1 MIGANGTSKEIENS
15 KSFEKSLEVWSKLL
29 NDVHKRLSKLENDFE
44 TKEIQKKELNRN
56 NADIKDSIANLN
68 ARMDKIEKIS
78 SVLEIKDILNSFKG
92 TLDVLTKRFSE
103 IVKKLE
109 DLEVKTDVIEKIYHV
124 SQKPLETLMK
134 VIDEQ
139 RAVIIKMDKKLE
151 KQGKMILALGKNSKN
166 QITSND
172 TKAEVVKESNDR
184 IAEKDSENIAGST
197 GERVAISEIA
207 PDKTS
212 KSDPEKPDTQNLTET
227 EKGVIIKNAALKPFG
242 SSTKISG
249 EVINKSNIDYS
260 TSTDNEKIKI
270 NEKKKPEAAL
280 TETKEEQPQS
290 VKEKSVEVAAATTP
304 NKSENFKAIG
314 NDFYVKGVTFSD
326 YGSSSIMK
334 GEIKNDSREDLTGA
348 SFSLKIL
355 GEDGSMIAETEL
367 SIISFKSD
375 EIKPFEQL
383 ISGVR
388 PTEISK
394 YEIVFKRSN

>member
-1 MIGANGTSKEIENS
+1 MKKFSIICLLTFLLIGANGTSKELENS
-15 KSFEKSLEVWSKLL
+15 ENFEKSLEVWSKLL
-29 NDVHKRLSKLENDFE
+29 NDVHKRLSKLENNFE

-109 DLEVKTDVIEKIYHV
+109 DLEVKTAVVEKIYHV
-124 SQKPLETLMK
+124 SQKPLETLTK

-166 QITSND
+166 QIASND
-172 TKAEVVKESNDR
+172 TKAEIAKESNDR
-184 IAEKDSENIAGST
+184 ITEKESENIAGST
-197 GERVAISEIA
+197 GERVAFSEIA
-207 PDKTS
+207 PNKTS
-212 KSDPEKPDTQNLTET
+212 KSDTEKPDTQNLTEIG
-227 EKGVIIKNAALKPFG
+227 KGVFIKNVALKPFG
-242 SSTKISG
+242 SST
-249 EVINKSNIDYS
+249 
-260 TSTDNEKIKI
+260 STDKEKIKM
-270 NEKKKPEAAL
+270 NEMKKPEAAL

-304 NKSENFKAIG
+304 NKSKDFKAIG
-314 NDFYVKGVTFSD
+314 NDFYVRGVTFSD

-334 GEIKNDSREDLTGA
+334 GEIKNDSRKDMTGA

-367 SIISFKSD
+367 SIISFKSN

-394 YEIVFKRSN
+394 YEIVLKRSN